1 MTAYTALAQRRA
13 VKLLTKVRT
22 EQPIEWSLK
31 LYVYVLT
38 FLRFSKMQKRDFLR
52 FWVRAAEIRQI

>member
-52 FWVRAAEIRQI
+52 F